1 MPGHKRDSH
10 LCLRPLQITQ
20 RALRPFNVGGPEDN
34 DTFFSAA
41 AASEVSVFDI
51 NVSLSETLGDFGK
64 HAGLT
69 RGFDHK
75 HFGLERQGAGFTQ
88 KHERPGWIAHHHAHH
103 GMIDR
108 VGCSKRVDINS
119 GFCQRFTHARKCSG
133 TICKKN
139 RELGGGFDGELR
151 RWVHA
156 AFKVMPR
163 MASDNSGKSR
173 DLTPRSFETNKK
185 SRDADKRFRTN
196 PPTDAGLIMNLNA
209 TPKQFA
215 SPDNFGIVD
224 STMTAIAEHSSVKSP
239 PPRRTV
245 GFITASSIV
254 IANIIGTGIFTSLGF
269 QVADI
274 QSGFALL
281 MLWVVGGIAAL
292 CGALCY
298 GELSAALPRSG
309 GEYHF
314 LSKIYHPAL
323 GFMAGF
329 VSATVGFAA
338 PVALAAMA
346 FGKYFVG
353 VFGVGSPVLLSFV
366 VVWVVTAFHL
376 GNLRVGSAFQNISTL
391 VKLVLI
397 GALIAAG
404 LFVPLKQPINL
415 LPAPGDTMS
424 IFSGPF
430 AIALVYVMYSYS
442 GWNATAYITGEIKR
456 PEKTVPRSLLVGTG
470 LVIVIYVL
478 LNAVFLATTPLG
490 ELKGQLEVA
499 LIASKHIF
507 GSAGG
512 RATGAVICFGLIS
525 SISSMTWIGPRVT
538 MSMGEDHWLLR
549 LLGRKNRHGIPTN
562 AIVLQLLMVN
572 LLLLTRSFEDVVRY
586 TQFSL
591 LVCSLLAVLGVI
603 VLRFTHPKITRPY
616 RVWLYPV
623 PPAVFSVITIWMMF
637 YLLRWH
643 TAESLAGLGT
653 ALCGL
658 LIYFGA
664 GKRHS
669 P

>member
-1 MPGHKRDSH
+1 
-10 LCLRPLQITQ
+10 
-20 RALRPFNVGGPEDN
+20 
-34 DTFFSAA
+34 
-41 AASEVSVFDI
+41 
-51 NVSLSETLGDFGK
+51 
-64 HAGLT
+64 
-69 RGFDHK
+69 
-75 HFGLERQGAGFTQ
+75 
-88 KHERPGWIAHHHAHH
+88 
-103 GMIDR
+103 
-108 VGCSKRVDINS
+108 
-119 GFCQRFTHARKCSG
+119 
-133 TICKKN
+133 
-139 RELGGGFDGELR
+139 
-151 RWVHA
+151 
-156 AFKVMPR
+156 MPR

-224 STMTAIAEHSSVKSP
+224 STMTAIAEHSTVKSP

-245 GFITASSIV
+245 GFVTASSIV

-391 VKLVLI
+391 VKLVL
-397 GALIAAG
+397 
-404 LFVPLKQPINL
+404 
-415 LPAPGDTMS
+415 
-424 IFSGPF
+424 
-430 AIALVYVMYSYS
+430 
-442 GWNATAYITGEIKR
+442 
-456 PEKTVPRSLLVGTG
+456 
-470 LVIVIYVL
+470 
-478 LNAVFLATTPLG
+478 
-490 ELKGQLEVA
+490 
-499 LIASKHIF
+499 
-507 GSAGG
+507 
-512 RATGAVICFGLIS
+512 TGAVICLGLIS